1 MNKKISVIIIALL
14 LQVVQLQAAI
24 GDWKAYMAYH
34 DVQEIE
40 LAGNLVFVQASNN
53 LYVYNQNDQSI
64 QTFSKI
70 DYLSDCDIEHIAYCQ
85 AAHRLLILYSNSNI
99 DLMNTSNYEVTN
111 LADYYNASTTG
122 DKTIYDIYVNGKYAY
137 MSNGFGIVKVNVADG
152 EISDTYNLGFKV
164 NWCEIK
170 DNCIYAYSQTD
181 GQYRA
186 SLSVNLLDKNNWSK
200 VGGYAAKQ
208 QADKSELKQMVSTL
222 NPGGPKYNYF
232 GFMKFA
238 NNQLYTCD
246 GGFAVGISRKGCIQM
261 LKNEEWNIYP
271 DDNISSKTNVT
282 YENLECLDYDPTDTS
297 HIFVGG
303 RNGLYEYKN
312 GNFENYYN
320 YENSPIERYNNR
332 SKEYELITGVKF
344 DKEGNLWMLNS
355 QAPTQSLIEFTKDKQ
370 WISHQLPDLMKLD
383 DAGFTNKSLGL
394 LGNML
399 IDSRGL
405 LWFVNNHW
413 IVPSLYCYQ
422 FSEDNSEE
430 RLNAFT
436 SFVNEDGTEVS
447 VGAVRC
453 AAEDKDGNIWIGTS
467 AGPLLLDPNQITA
480 SAPTFTQVKVP
491 RNDGTNYAD
500 YLLSGIDVS
509 CIAVDGANR
518 KWFGTKKN
526 GIYLISEDNL
536 SEIHHFTT
544 LNSPLLSNGIE
555 SIAINEKTGE
565 VFIGTDKGLC
575 SYMSDSSTPNE
586 SMTSDNVWAY
596 PNPVKPDY
604 TGLITIVGLSQNADV
619 KILTSNGRI
628 VNEGKSNGGT
638 YTWNGCDA
646 NGKKVASGI
655 YMVATATND
664 VEKGTVCKIAIIK

>member
-14 LQVVQLQAAI
+14 LQVIQLQAAI

-40 LAGNLVFVQASNN
+40 QAGNLVFVQASNN

-64 QTFSKI
+64 QTFSKM

-122 DKTIYDIYVNGKYAY
+122 DKTIYDIYINGKYAY

-170 DNCIYAYSQTD
+170 DNYIYAYSQTD
-181 GQYRA
+181 GKYRA
-186 SLSVNLLDKNNWSK
+186 PLTTNLLDKNNWSK

-208 QADKSELKQMVSTL
+208 QADKSELKQMVSKL

-238 NNQLYTCD
+238 NNQLYTCG

-271 DDNISSKTNVT
+271 DENITSKTNVT
-282 YENLECLDYDPTDTS
+282 YENLECLDYDPADTS

-453 AAEDKDGNIWIGTS
+453 TAEDKDGNIWIGTS
-467 AGPLLLDPNQITA
+467 AGPLLLDSNQITA
-480 SAPTFTQVKVP
+480 SVPTFTQVKVP

-526 GIYLISEDNL
+526 GIYLVSKDNL

-664 VEKGTVCKIAIIK
+664 GEKGTVCKIAIIK

>member
-186 SLSVNLLDKNNWSK
+186 PLSVNLLDKNNWSK

-604 TGLITIVGLSQNADV
+604 TGFTTIVGLSQNADV

>member
-122 DKTIYDIYVNGKYAY
+122 DKTIYDIYVNGKYTY

-186 SLSVNLLDKNNWSK
+186 PLSVNLLDKNNWSK

-422 FSEDNSEE
+422 FSEDYSEE

-596 PNPVKPDY
+596 PNPVKPYY

>member
-34 DVQEIE
+34 NVQEIE
-40 LAGNLVFVQASNN
+40 QAGNLVFVQASNN

-164 NWCEIK
+164 NWCKIK

-186 SLSVNLLDKNNWSK
+186 PLSVNLLDKNNWSK

-536 SEIHHFTT
+536 SEKHHFTT

-638 YTWNGCDA
+638 YTWNGYDV

>member
-40 LAGNLVFVQASNN
+40 QAGNLVFVQASNN

-186 SLSVNLLDKNNWSK
+186 PLSVNLLDKNNWSK

-355 QAPTQSLIEFTKDKQ
+355 QAPTQSFIEFTKDKQ

-467 AGPLLLDPNQITA
+467 AGPLLLDSNQITA

-536 SEIHHFTT
+536 SEKHHFTT

-604 TGLITIVGLSQNADV
+604 TGLITIVGLSQNADI

-646 NGKKVASGI
+646 NGEKVASGI

>member
-40 LAGNLVFVQASNN
+40 QAGNLVFVQASNN

-64 QTFSKI
+64 QTFSKM

-164 NWCEIK
+164 DWCEIK
-170 DNCIYAYSQTD
+170 DNYIYAYSQTD

-186 SLSVNLLDKNNWSK
+186 PLSVNLLDKNNWSK
-200 VGGYAAKQ
+200 MGGYAAKQ

-238 NNQLYTCD
+238 NNQLYTCG

-271 DDNISSKTNVT
+271 DENITSKTNVT
-282 YENLECLDYDPTDTS
+282 YENLECLDYDPADTS

-344 DKEGNLWMLNS
+344 DKKGNLWMLNS

-453 AAEDKDGNIWIGTS
+453 ATEDKDGNIWIGTS

-500 YLLSGIDVS
+500 YLLSGIDIS

-664 VEKGTVCKIAIIK
+664 GEKGTICKIAIIK

>member
-34 DVQEIE
+34 NVQEIE
-40 LAGNLVFVQASNN
+40 QAGNLVFVQASNN

-186 SLSVNLLDKNNWSK
+186 PLSVNLLDKNNWSK

-638 YTWNGCDA
+638 YTWNGYDI

>member
-53 LYVYNQNDQSI
+53 LYVYNQKDQSI

-186 SLSVNLLDKNNWSK
+186 PLSVNLLDKNNWSK

-422 FSEDNSEE
+422 FSEDYSEE

-453 AAEDKDGNIWIGTS
+453 AAEDKNGNIWIGTS

-664 VEKGTVCKIAIIK
+664 VKKGTVCKIAIIK

>member
-186 SLSVNLLDKNNWSK
+186 PLSVNLLDKNNWSK
-200 VGGYAAKQ
+200 VGCYAAKQ

-422 FSEDNSEE
+422 FSEDYSEE

>member
-186 SLSVNLLDKNNWSK
+186 PLSVNLLDKNNWSK

-246 GGFAVGISRKGCIQM
+246 GGFAVGISRKGGIQM

>member
-604 TGLITIVGLSQNADV
+604 TGLITIVGLSQNADI

>member
-186 SLSVNLLDKNNWSK
+186 PLSVNLLDKNNWSK

-246 GGFAVGISRKGCIQM
+246 GGFAVGISRKGYIQM

-422 FSEDNSEE
+422 FSEDYSEE

>member
-40 LAGNLVFVQASNN
+40 QAGNLVFVQASNN

-186 SLSVNLLDKNNWSK
+186 PLSVNLLDKNNWSK

-282 YENLECLDYDPTDTS
+282 YENLECLDYAPTDTN

-526 GIYLISEDNL
+526 GIYIISEDNL

>member
-34 DVQEIE
+34 NVQEIE
-40 LAGNLVFVQASNN
+40 QAGSLIFVQASNN

-70 DYLSDCDIEHIAYCQ
+70 DYLSDCVIEHIAYCQ
-85 AAHRLLILYSNSNI
+85 AAHRLLILYSDSNI

-122 DKTIYDIYVNGKYAY
+122 DKTIYDIYVNDKYAY

-186 SLSVNLLDKNNWSK
+186 PLSVNLLDKNNWSK

-312 GNFENYYN
+312 GNFEKYYN

>member
-40 LAGNLVFVQASNN
+40 QAGNLVFVQASNN

-186 SLSVNLLDKNNWSK
+186 PLSVNLLDKNNWSK

-638 YTWNGCDA
+638 YTWNGYDV

>member
-186 SLSVNLLDKNNWSK
+186 PLSVNLLDKNNWSK

-422 FSEDNSEE
+422 FSEDYSEE

-664 VEKGTVCKIAIIK
+664 VEKSTVCKIAIIK

>member
-186 SLSVNLLDKNNWSK
+186 PLSVNLLDKNNWSK

-271 DDNISSKTNVT
+271 DENITSKTNVT

>member
-40 LAGNLVFVQASNN
+40 EAGNLVFVQASNN

-186 SLSVNLLDKNNWSK
+186 PLSVNLLDKNNWSK

-422 FSEDNSEE
+422 FSEDYSEE

>member
-186 SLSVNLLDKNNWSK
+186 PLSVNLLDKNNWSK

-222 NPGGPKYNYF
+222 NPGGPKYNNF

-422 FSEDNSEE
+422 FSEDYSEE

>member
-40 LAGNLVFVQASNN
+40 QAGNLVFVQASNN

-64 QTFSKI
+64 QTFSKM

-122 DKTIYDIYVNGKYAY
+122 DKTIYDIYINGKYAY

-186 SLSVNLLDKNNWSK
+186 PLSVNLLDKNNWSK
-200 VGGYAAKQ
+200 MGGYAAKQ
-208 QADKSELKQMVSTL
+208 QADKSELKQMVSKL

-238 NNQLYTCD
+238 NNQLYTCG

-271 DDNISSKTNVT
+271 DENITSKTNVT
-282 YENLECLDYDPTDTS
+282 YENLECLDYDPADTS

-312 GNFENYYN
+312 GNFEKYYN

>member
-186 SLSVNLLDKNNWSK
+186 PLSVNLLDKNNWSK

-422 FSEDNSEE
+422 FSEDYSEE

-565 VFIGTDKGLC
+565 VFIGTDKGLS

>member
-24 GDWKAYMAYH
+24 GDWKTYMAYH

-40 LAGNLVFVQASNN
+40 QAGNLVFVQASNN

-186 SLSVNLLDKNNWSK
+186 PLSVNLLDKNNWSK

-261 LKNEEWNIYP
+261 LKNEEWNIYL

>member
-186 SLSVNLLDKNNWSK
+186 PLSVNLLDKNNWSK

-422 FSEDNSEE
+422 FSEDYSEE

-467 AGPLLLDPNQITA
+467 ACPLLLDPNQITA

>member
-40 LAGNLVFVQASNN
+40 EAGNLVFVQASNN

-186 SLSVNLLDKNNWSK
+186 PLSVNLLDKNNWSK

>member
-186 SLSVNLLDKNNWSK
+186 PLSVNLLDKNNWSK

-271 DDNISSKTNVT
+271 DDNISTKTNVT

-422 FSEDNSEE
+422 FSEDYSEE

>member
-24 GDWKAYMAYH
+24 GDWKVYMAYH

-40 LAGNLVFVQASNN
+40 QAGNLVFVQASNN

-122 DKTIYDIYVNGKYAY
+122 DKTIYDIYINGKYAY

-170 DNCIYAYSQTD
+170 DNYIYAYSQTD

-186 SLSVNLLDKNNWSK
+186 PLSVNLLDKNNWSK

-238 NNQLYTCD
+238 NNQLYTCG
-246 GGFAVGISRKGCIQM
+246 GGFAVGISRKGCIQI

-271 DDNISSKTNVT
+271 DENITSKTNVT
-282 YENLECLDYDPTDTS
+282 YENLESLDYDPADTS